1 MRVSETYRFDLDLSE
16 HDASVVTDR
25 LVAYNQTH
33 GPTTSPPPEGARPLR
48 VAVRSGDGELGGG
61 LIGRTH
67 AIPFWLEISV
77 LWVDEAARQH
87 GLGRRLMERAEREA
101 RLRGCRFVR
110 LATSDYQAPDFY
122 RKLGYIQ
129 YGRLE
134 DCPPGETAYYL
145 RKAL

>member
-1 MRVSETYRFDLDLSE
+1 VSELYHLDLDLSE

-33 GPTTSPPPEGARPLR
+33 GPATLVSPERASPLR
-48 VAVRSGDGELGGG
+48 IAVRSADGELVGG

-77 LWVDEAARQH
+77 LWVDEAARRH

-101 RLRGCRFVR
+101 RLRGCCFVR

-122 RKLGYIQ
+122 KKQGYIQ
-129 YGRLE
+129 YGLLE

-145 RKAL
+145 RKTL

>member
-1 MRVSETYRFDLDLSE
+1 MSDVHRFDLDLSE

-25 LVAYNQTH
+25 LVAYNRLH
-33 GPTTSPPPEGARPLR
+33 GPATPPAPEGARSLR
-48 VAVRSGDGELGGG
+48 VAVRSADGELIGG

-67 AIPFWLEISV
+67 AIPFWLEISA
-77 LWVDEAARQH
+77 LWVDEAARRH
-87 GLGRRLMERAEREA
+87 GIGRRLVERAEREA

-122 RKLGYIQ
+122 KKLGYIQ

-145 RKAL
+145 RKTL